1 MSARLLVC
9 VSLGRSSKPCILW
22 FLLYGYY
29 YMRSRTSIT
38 ITRVI

>member
-1 MSARLLVC
+1 MCINRLVV
-9 VSLGRSSKPCILW
+9 VSLVFIW

-29 YMRSRTSIT
+29 YMRSRTPTT